1 MYVNG
6 AGESRVLSANMTFTS
21 AGTVSGRL
29 PTRWVLRSIRK
40 VIKMVLLDPLANALS
55 TIKNAEVIGKSSCI
69 IRPASKNIGNV
80 LKVMQDLGYIGE
92 FELIDDGK
100 AGVYSVTLVGRINK
114 CGAIKPR
121 YSVGTDSFERWE
133 KQFLPAKNFGA
144 LIITTSSGVMSQYE
158 AREKKVGGQ
167 LLAYVY

>member
-1 MYVNG
+1 MF
-6 AGESRVLSANMTFTS
+6 ANTTSTS

-80 LKVMQDLGYIGE
+80 LKVMQDLGYIGDFE
-92 FELIDDGK
+92 FIDDGK
-100 AGVYSVTLVGRINK
+100 AGIYSIALVGRINK

-121 YSVGTDSFERWE
+121 YSVGTGSFERWE

-144 LIITTSSGVMSQYE
+144 LIVTTSYGVMSQYD
-158 AREKKVGGQ
+158 AREKKIGGQ

>member
-1 MYVNG
+1 
-6 AGESRVLSANMTFTS
+6 
-21 AGTVSGRL
+21 
-29 PTRWVLRSIRK
+29 
-40 VIKMVLLDPLANALS
+40 MVLLDPLANALS

-80 LKVMQDLGYIGE
+80 LKVMQDLGYIGDFE
-92 FELIDDGK
+92 FIDDGK
-100 AGVYSVTLVGRINK
+100 AGIYSVALVGRINK

-121 YSVGTDSFERWE
+121 YSVGTASFERWE

-144 LIITTSSGVMSQYE
+144 LIVTTSSGVMSQYE
-158 AREKKVGGQ
+158 ARDKKIGGQ

>member
-1 MYVNG
+1 MF
-6 AGESRVLSANMTFTS
+6 ANTISTS
-21 AGTVSGRL
+21 ADTISGKL
-29 PTRWVLRSIRK
+29 PTRWVLKSIRK

-80 LKVMQDLGYIGE
+80 LKVMQDLGYIGD

-100 AGVYSVTLVGRINK
+100 AGIFSVTLVGRINK

-121 YSVGTDSFERWE
+121 YSVATDSFERWE

-144 LIITTSSGVMSQYE
+144 LIVTTSSGVISQYE
-158 AREKKVGGQ
+158 AREKKIGGQ

>member
-1 MYVNG
+1 M
-6 AGESRVLSANMTFTS
+6 SANMIFTS

>member
-1 MYVNG
+1 MAEG
-6 AGESRVLSANMTFTS
+6 KDLFANTISTS
-21 AGTVSGRL
+21 AGTVSGRS
-29 PTRWVLRSIRK
+29 PTRWVLRNIRK

-55 TIKNAEVIGKSSCI
+55 TIKNAEVIGKSSCV

-80 LKVMQDLGYIGE
+80 LKVMQDLGYIGDFE
-92 FELIDDGK
+92 FIDDGK
-100 AGVYSVTLVGRINK
+100 AGVYSIALVGRINK

-121 YSVGTDSFERWE
+121 YSVGTGNFERWE

-144 LIITTSSGVMSQYE
+144 LILTTSNGVMSQYE
-158 AREKKVGGQ
+158 AREKKIGGQ

>member
-1 MYVNG
+1 V
-6 AGESRVLSANMTFTS
+6 GEGRALFANTISSS
-21 AGTVSGRL
+21 AGTVSGKL
-29 PTRWVLRSIRK
+29 PTRWVLKSIRK
-40 VIKMVLLDPLANALS
+40 VVKMVLLDPLANALS

-80 LKVMQDLGYIGE
+80 LKVMQDLGYIGD

-100 AGVYSVTLVGRINK
+100 AGIFSVTLVGRINK

-144 LIITTSSGVMSQYE
+144 LIVTTSSGVISQYE
-158 AREKKVGGQ
+158 AREKKIGGQ